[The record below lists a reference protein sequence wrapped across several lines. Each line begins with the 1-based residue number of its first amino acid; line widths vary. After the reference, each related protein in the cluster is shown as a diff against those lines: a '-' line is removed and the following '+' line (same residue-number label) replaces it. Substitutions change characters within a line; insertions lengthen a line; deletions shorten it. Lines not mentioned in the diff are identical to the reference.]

1 MRNTS
6 DFALRPIWNIGWRY
20 LLRHH
25 WQTGLMI
32 LGITL
37 GVAVVVAIDLA
48 NASALRAFNLSTET
62 VAGRATHQ
70 IIGGPLGLDE
80 TTYASLKKSGVTEAA
95 APVISEYVS
104 SPELGGSL
112 IQLLGIDPFADA
124 PFRDYLGGKTGN
136 QPRQPVGNLI
146 SFLTKPG
153 AILISTDLAERYG
166 LAGCARSP
174 TGCEISLEIAGEVKP
189 AVITG
194 LLQPDNNLSRRAME
208 NLIITDIATAQ
219 ELTGRIGK
227 IDRIDL
233 ILPENGK
240 DALESQIKSLLPAN
254 VRVVAVEAR
263 QGTIREMTSAFRVN
277 LTALSLL
284 ALVVGLFLIY
294 NTITFS
300 VVQRRPLFGTLRSLG
315 FTRREIFVMVIL
327 EALATGLIGS
337 LLGVGLGLILGQAA
351 VRMVTQTIN
360 DLFFV
365 VSVRGVQVP
374 VFSLIKGAALGV
386 TATLLTAA
394 PPAWE
399 AATAP
404 PRMALSRSGLEKKAR
419 KAVRLAAIGG
429 LLLLLAGGAAL
440 LIPSRD
446 LVLSFA
452 ATFAVIIG
460 FALEAPL
467 ATVILMR
474 ASTPLLGRIWGSLGR
489 MAPRDVVNS
498 LSRTSIAVA
507 ALMVAIS
514 VTIGVSLMVTSFR
527 STVVAWLAETLQG
540 DIYVSAPSQ
549 TSTQTTTPLNKD
561 VIKILDDWQGSSQ
574 LYLLRSVNVDSPLGE
589 THIAAA
595 SNPTTGGERRFLSTS
610 VPVGEIAAEMQRGAV
625 IISEPYANRMGIRRP
640 GGEVTL
646 YTDRGVMNFPV
657 VGIYYDYSSTL
668 GTILMDLD
676 TYQSYWNDTAIT
688 AAAIKLLPGVNL
700 DESISDLKSKL
711 GPHQRLLIRA
721 NQVLRSEVMNVF
733 DRTFAITG
741 ALQLLATI
749 VAFIG
754 ILSAL
759 LSVELERQ
767 RELGILRAVGMT
779 IRQLWGLILLETG
792 LMGAVAG
799 ILAMPTGYVLASI
812 LVYIINRRSFG
823 WTLQMQVPLDPFF
836 LALLVAVGAALLA
849 GIYPALRMSRLL
861 AAEAIRYE

>member
-1 MRNTS
+1 
-6 DFALRPIWNIGWRY
+6 
-20 LLRHH
+20 
-25 WQTGLMI
+25 
-32 LGITL
+32 
-37 GVAVVVAIDLA
+37 
-48 NASALRAFNLSTET
+48 
-62 VAGRATHQ
+62 
-70 IIGGPLGLDE
+70 
-80 TTYASLKKSGVTEAA
+80 
-95 APVISEYVS
+95 
-104 SPELGGSL
+104 
-112 IQLLGIDPFADA
+112 
-124 PFRDYLGGKTGN
+124 
-136 QPRQPVGNLI
+136 
-146 SFLTKPG
+146 
-153 AILISTDLAERYG
+153 
-166 LAGCARSP
+166 
-174 TGCEISLEIAGEVKP
+174 
-189 AVITG
+189 
-194 LLQPDNNLSRRAME
+194 
-208 NLIITDIATAQ
+208 
-219 ELTGRIGK
+219 
-227 IDRIDL
+227 
-233 ILPENGK
+233 
-240 DALESQIKSLLPAN
+240 
-254 VRVVAVEAR
+254 
-263 QGTIREMTSAFRVN
+263 
-277 LTALSLL
+277 
-284 ALVVGLFLIY
+284 
-294 NTITFS
+294 
-300 VVQRRPLFGTLRSLG
+300 
-315 FTRREIFVMVIL
+315 
-327 EALATGLIGS
+327 
-337 LLGVGLGLILGQAA
+337 
-351 VRMVTQTIN
+351 
-360 DLFFV
+360 
-365 VSVRGVQVP
+365 
-374 VFSLIKGAALGV
+374 
-386 TATLLTAA
+386 
-394 PPAWE
+394 
-399 AATAP
+399 
-404 PRMALSRSGLEKKAR
+404 
-419 KAVRLAAIGG
+419 
-429 LLLLLAGGAAL
+429 
-440 LIPSRD
+440 
-446 LVLSFA
+446 
-452 ATFAVIIG
+452 
-460 FALEAPL
+460 
-467 ATVILMR
+467 
-474 ASTPLLGRIWGSLGR
+474 

-549 TSTQTTTPLNKD
+549 TSTQTTAPLNKD
-561 VIKILDDWQGSSQ
+561 VIKVLDDWQGSSQ

-595 SNPTTGGERRFLSTS
+595 SNPMTGGERRFLSTS
-610 VPVGEIAAEMQRGAV
+610 VPVGEIASEMQRGAV

-741 ALQLLATI
+741 ALQLLATM

-823 WTLQMQVPLDPFF
+823 WTLQMQVSLDPFF

-849 GIYPALRMSRLL
+849 GIYPALRMSRML